1 MEKEYQEVD
10 GTFYDKRTNK
20 KVIEVLERVRKDGV
34 RIVVDLG
41 DTKTG
46 ESWNEVYDISG
57 TIGRSTGKIKIPL
70 LIHNKRSL
78 GGGALLDHCII
89 GIKESRGGKVLYSM

>member
-20 KVIEVLERVRKDGV
+20 KVIEVLERVRKDRV

-46 ESWNEVYDISG
+46 ESWNEVYGISG

>member
-1 MEKEYQEVD
+1 MEKEYQEID

>member
-1 MEKEYQEVD
+1 MEKEYQEID

-20 KVIEVLERVRKDGV
+20 KVIEVLERVRKEGV

-46 ESWNEVYDISG
+46 ESWNEVYGISG